1 MLNRIWPWFIIISII
16 YSLFSGNIEE
26 INTAVFE
33 SSKSA
38 INLSLVLFGSVAL
51 WSGLI
56 NIIKNTKLVNII
68 NNIMKPFVIFL
79 FPETRK
85 NEELRALISM
95 NIVSNFLGLGNA
107 ATPIGLKTIQIMHR
121 ENNEKKDMSDSMLF
135 FILINTASIQLIPT
149 TIFAIRKSLG
159 SNNPNCIIIPVWC
172 STIVAAIAGITMLKI
187 LIRKNK

>member
-26 INTAVFE
+26 INTAVFD

-121 ENNEKKDMSDSMLF
+121 ENNEKRDMSDSMLF

-187 LIRKNK
+187 LIRRNK

>member
-26 INTAVFE
+26 INTAVFD

-121 ENNEKKDMSDSMLF
+121 ENNEKRDMSDSMLF

>member
-26 INTAVFE
+26 INTAVFD

>member
-121 ENNEKKDMSDSMLF
+121 ENNEKRDMSDSMLF